1 MVIDEKR
8 CVSVLI
14 LYNIERK
21 MLLQHRTEDAP
32 RLPGYWGFFG
42 GGIEQGEKPKDAL
55 RREIREE
62 LNYTPRNPKL
72 VRTQI
77 LEKGTLGKKYLYIDE
92 YDTSQELVLGEGQGM
107 AWVTADEAIKLK
119 MINHDKE
126 AILFLKKNYSNNFK

>member
-1 MVIDEKR
+1 MVLDKPR
-8 CVSVLI
+8 DVSVLI
-14 LYNIERK
+14 LYNKERK

-42 GGIEQGEKPKDAL
+42 GGLEPGEKQKDAL
-55 RREIREE
+55 YREIKEE
-62 LNYTPRNPKL
+62 LSYVPKSPKL
-72 VRTQI
+72 VRTQNVSI
-77 LEKGTLGKKYLYIDE
+77 GLGKKYIYIEECDE
-92 YDTSQELVLGEGQGM
+92 SQKLVLGEGQGM